1 MDFCPASR
9 ISITQQKM
17 SRPKGMDLTI
27 RTSDNYLLSAT
38 LFQPDV
44 YDHHKNVIVGC
55 AIGVKKAYYEDFAV
69 FLQQSM

>member
-1 MDFCPASR
+1 
-9 ISITQQKM
+9 
-17 SRPKGMDLTI
+17 MDLTI